1 MEVKFQAKPNLN
13 NSVNLKTFDTEEEAV
28 SYLNK
33 ITGFPMKVIAKNPP
47 FRGGKP

>member
-1 MEVKFQAKPNLN
+1 MKVKFQAKPNLN

-33 ITGFPMKVIAKNPP
+33 ITGFPMQAMDWKML
-47 FRGGKP
+47 GKLQKL